1 MIFKDNRRK
10 ASNVTVDPKAQLRFA
25 QPFAILLVASLATIN
40 LLFWQ
45 VFSSRGA
52 MSSSAPPEAIAYL
65 NNAMGQAV
73 MFSSIGMF
81 VIGVLTLILWL
92 VYSHRIFGPMVP
104 IRRQVEALKSG
115 NFDFKINLRK
125 NDEFKELADE
135 LNQLAE
141 HLKKAKAKP
150 SN

>member
-40 LLFWQ
+40 LIFWQ
-45 VFSSRGA
+45 VFSSKGSMA
-52 MSSSAPPEAIAYL
+52 SSAPPEALAFL
-65 NNAMGQAV
+65 NNAMAQAV
-73 MFSSIGMF
+73 LYSSIGML
-81 VIGVLTLILWL
+81 VIGILTLMLWL

-115 NFDFKINLRK
+115 NYDFKINLRK
-125 NDEFKELADE
+125 NDEFKELANE
-135 LNQLAE
+135 LNQLADL
-141 HLKKAKAKP
+141 LKARR
-150 SN
+150 